1 MGPHQ
6 HANIVKVLGAFTRKD
21 GRAAGQNMVNMHS
34 DSGTSYSKSEELFI
48 KGVEQICVMDSNQN
62 FIDNVGDYV
71 SLVKLLFQS
80 IPGSYQITQN
90 LSFFCLSFSLLTRH
104 RLHYH
109 YPITVYVD

>member
-80 IPGSYQITQN
+80 IPGSYQITQK
-90 LSFFCLSFSLLTRH
+90 SFILLSFSLSLNPSSSS
-104 RLHYH
+104 LSLSNNC
-109 YPITVYVD
+109 VC